1 VHSEWLRP
9 VWYRSRTTFGR
20 QWPGLLSLTL
30 LIALLGGLA
39 MGSLGASRA
48 TASSFTDFAKR
59 THVPD
64 LFVLDGTYNPTLGLT
79 SAYNPALL
87 NTLAHLPHVGQVTSD
102 VGLNIGPVNKN
113 SMIPAN
119 SFGINGI
126 GTVNGL
132 DFSQATMVV
141 TQGRAENPTH
151 ANEVVLDSATARLF
165 GVQLGQEMRVGWIAN
180 DQVLTTSPKIP
191 ADQQSEVRVVGT
203 GATQATQ
210 MFQDQD
216 SASSGSIELFTPA
229 LTSKLLACCSNTMK
243 SALTV
248 KGGSRFD
255 AIVEHEVQAV
265 LPKGFPFI
273 YVQSSDVEARASRTL
288 RPEAIALAVFGG
300 IAAVASLLVAGQ
312 LIGRRLR
319 LRSDELHVLRALGAD
334 PATTVGDGLV
344 GTIGAVMV
352 GALLAGLVA
361 IGLSPL
367 APLGP
372 VGPLTPT
379 ALRPD
384 WTVIGIGVAI
394 MALALTALAVAAA
407 YRSAPHRVTARLS
420 RARRSASAQALTASG
435 LPLTAVTGIR
445 FALEPGVGR
454 SSVPVRSA
462 ILGAV
467 LAVVVVVST
476 VTFGASLRTLVS
488 HPALYGW
495 SWTYAI
501 NGGAGLGDVPGQA
514 AATLLNRDRS
524 VARWTGVYFSTL
536 EIDGTEV
543 PVMGGTPRAPINPPL
558 LSGHDLQSP
567 TQVVLGATT
576 LGQLH
581 KKLGDT
587 VAVKAGGRTTRLTI
601 VGTATL
607 PSIGVVGSSHLEM
620 GQGALLS
627 YRLIPQ
633 SARNIFNVKPPGPN
647 MILVQTTDGVSA
659 HAAFASLETI
669 GRKLQIAGNGGMV
682 EGEQKPA
689 EILSYQTLGTTPTL
703 LSAALAVGAIAA
715 LGLTLVASVRRRR
728 TDLALL
734 KILGFQKRQ
743 LAAAIAWQA
752 TVAVVIGCLVG
763 IPLGIALGRALWQ
776 LFARGI
782 NAVPDPVVPWG
793 SVLLIGL
800 AAIVLAN
807 IVAAVPGRIA
817 ARTPTARL
825 LRSE

>member
-1 VHSEWLRP
+1 
-9 VWYRSRTTFGR
+9 
-20 QWPGLLSLTL
+20 
-30 LIALLGGLA
+30 
-39 MGSLGASRA
+39 
-48 TASSFTDFAKR
+48 
-59 THVPD
+59 
-64 LFVLDGTYNPTLGLT
+64 
-79 SAYNPALL
+79 
-87 NTLAHLPHVGQVTSD
+87 
-102 VGLNIGPVNKN
+102 
-113 SMIPAN
+113 
-119 SFGINGI
+119 
-126 GTVNGL
+126 
-132 DFSQATMVV
+132 
-141 TQGRAENPTH
+141 
-151 ANEVVLDSATARLF
+151 
-165 GVQLGQEMRVGWIAN
+165 
-180 DQVLTTSPKIP
+180 
-191 ADQQSEVRVVGT
+191 
-203 GATQATQ
+203 
-210 MFQDQD
+210 
-216 SASSGSIELFTPA
+216 
-229 LTSKLLACCSNTMK
+229 
-243 SALTV
+243 
-248 KGGSRFD
+248 
-255 AIVEHEVQAV
+255 
-265 LPKGFPFI
+265 
-273 YVQSSDVEARASRTL
+273 
-288 RPEAIALAVFGG
+288 
-300 IAAVASLLVAGQ
+300 

-319 LRSDELHVLRALGAD
+319 LRIDELHVLRALGAD
-334 PATTVGDGLV
+334 PATTMGDGLV
-344 GTIGAVMV
+344 GTVGAVIT
-352 GALLAGLVA
+352 GALLAGVVA
-361 IGLSPL
+361 VGLSPL
-367 APLGP
+367 SPLGP

-384 WTVIGIGVAI
+384 WSVIGVGA
-394 MALALTALAVAAA
+394 ATLALVLAAIAVAAA
-407 YRSAPHRVTARLS
+407 YRSAPHRVTARLT
-420 RARRSASAQALTASG
+420 RAHTSPTTQAVTNSG

-495 SWTYAI
+495 NWTYAI
-501 NGGAGLGDVPGQA
+501 NGGGGLGDIPGQA
-514 AATLLNRDRS
+514 AATLLNRDRY

-536 EIDGTEV
+536 EIDGIEV

-576 LGQLH
+576 LRQLH
-581 KKLGDT
+581 KKVGDT
-587 VAVKAGGRTTRLTI
+587 VAVMTAGRTTRLTI

-627 YRLIPQ
+627 YRLIPPG
-633 SARNIFNVKPPGPN
+633 ARNIFDVTPGPN
-647 MILVQTTDGVSA
+647 QILVQTKDGVSA
-659 HAAFASLETI
+659 QAAFGSLEAI

-682 EGEQKPA
+682 EREQKPA
-689 EILSYQTLGTTPTL
+689 EILSYQSLGTTPIL

-734 KILGFQKRQ
+734 KTLGFQKRQ
-743 LAAAIAWQA
+743 LAAAISVQA
-752 TVAVVIGCLVG
+752 SVAVVIGCVVG
-763 IPLGIALGRALWQ
+763 IPLGIALGRVLWQ

-782 NAVPDPVVPWG
+782 NAVPDPVIPWG

-817 ARTPTARL
+817 ARTPTAQL